1 MKIIKKSEPV
11 LLTKYK
17 TQPENSGYDGLPQDV
32 KDAVRQQLLE
42 EQGYLCAYCMQRLE
56 NDPLKT
62 KIEHWHCQDNY
73 CNEQLDYKNMLVVC
87 KGNEGH
93 PPENQHCDTRK
104 GSQELHYNPS
114 EKTHYPV
121 FEKHI
126 TYSGDGTI
134 KSTATDESALE
145 IDLKVLN
152 LNYSRLKTNRK
163 AVLNAL
169 LKVLS
174 EESGKR
180 TSSEIQQLL
189 AGWQQKNGAGKYK
202 EYCGIACYYLN
213 KKLKSIR

>member
-1 MKIIKKSEPV
+1 MIKIVKKPEPA
-11 LLTKYK
+11 LLAQYRIH
-17 TQPENSGYDGLPQDV
+17 PENSGYDGLPQDA
-32 KDAVRQQLLE
+32 KNAVRQQLLD

-62 KIEHWHCQDNY
+62 KIEHWHCQEKY
-73 CNEQLDYKNMLVVC
+73 RNEQLDYKNMLVVC
-87 KGNEGH
+87 KGNEGQ
-93 PPENQHCDTRK
+93 PPENQHCDTKK

-121 FEKHI
+121 FEEHI

-134 KSTATDESALE
+134 KSTEPALE
-145 IDLKVLN
+145 TDLEVLN

-163 AVLNAL
+163 EVLTAL

-174 EESGKR
+174 KEPGKR
-180 TSSEIQQLL
+180 TPSEIQQLL
-189 AGWQQKNGAGKYK
+189 ANWQQKDKVGAYK

>member
-17 TQPENSGYDGLPQDV
+17 TQPENSGYDGLPQDT
-32 KDAVRQQLLE
+32 KNAVRQQLLG

-62 KIEHWHCQDNY
+62 KIEHWHCQENY
-73 CNEQLDYKNMLVVC
+73 RNEQLDYRNMLVVC
-87 KGNEGH
+87 KGNEGK
-93 PPENQHCDTRK
+93 PPENQHCDTKK
-104 GSQELHYNPS
+104 GSKELHYNPS

-134 KSTATDESALE
+134 KSTKSALKT
-145 IDLKVLN
+145 DLEVLN
-152 LNYSRLKTNRK
+152 LNYSRLKANRK
-163 AVLNAL
+163 EVLTGIQQ
-169 LKVLS
+169 VLS
-174 EESGKR
+174 EKSGER
-180 TSSEIQQLL
+180 TLSEIQQLL
-189 AGWQQKNGAGKYK
+189 ASWQKKEAGKYK

-213 KKLKSIR
+213 KKLKSTR